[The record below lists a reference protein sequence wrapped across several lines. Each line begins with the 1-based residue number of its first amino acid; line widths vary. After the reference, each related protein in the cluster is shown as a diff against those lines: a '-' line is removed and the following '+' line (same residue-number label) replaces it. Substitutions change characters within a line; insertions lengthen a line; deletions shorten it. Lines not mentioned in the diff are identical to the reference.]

1 MRGETFAKLMLGGLA
16 VCACGSVAGMGLANY
31 TTSGSFEFYRQASAS
46 TWQADLPAREVAFE
60 SADPGFA
67 SDRRAMRGEDA
78 AEEILASFE
87 P

>member
-16 VCACGSVAGMGLANY
+16 VCACGGVAGIGLANY

-46 TWQADLPAREVAFE
+46 AWQAELPAQTMVVE
-60 SADPGFA
+60 SADPGFG
-67 SDRRAMRGEDA
+67 SDHRATGAEGA
-78 AEEILASFE
+78 AEEMLASFE